1 MRAAA
6 AHGLTV
12 VPRGSGT
19 KLSWGSPPTSADL
32 VVDLSAMDRV
42 LDHAA
47 GDLIVATEAGAR
59 LRTVQETLAGARQ
72 RLALDWT
79 VAGGAPGG
87 GPAARTPGPPP
98 LGASARARPLVRVTA
113 GRCRRRLG

>member
-72 RLALDWT
+72 RLAVDET
-79 VAGGAPGG
+79 GGGGPPGG
-87 GPAARTPGPPP
+87 GLGGETNRAPRRPPRGP
-98 LGASARARPLVRVTA
+98 R
-113 GRCRRRLG
+113 